1 MAYNHVAQRGEKV
14 YLVAVIS
21 VFKRLQDRP
30 PQIEIEARELCVEDV
45 NKSGTT
51 ETIIIV
57 IN

>member
-21 VFKRLQDRP
+21 VFKRLQGR